1 MLALGSVLRLGQ
13 FLIFAVNNHADP
25 LALILYFVSLDTY
38 FGVRTHPLYF
48 LAKSRETVQVS
59 IFVGKMNRNHIRLV
73 LVRATQAAQGGT
85 LQKCA
90 ALFAGHFVD
99 FHKGSLWCSGLT
111 ESIAND
117 LLSLA
122 NDYIQM
128 RLVFETFGIDL
139 VDVFR
144 SGWPSR
150 EPTGLCNH

>member
-38 FGVRTHPLYF
+38 SWIRTHPLHF
-48 LAKSRETVQVS
+48 LANGRESVQVRVV
-59 IFVGKMNRNHIRLV
+59 VGKMNRNHIRLV

-90 ALFAGHFVD
+90 ALFASHFVH
-99 FHKGSLWCSGLT
+99 FHNDSLWCSGLT

-122 NDYIQM
+122 NDYIQ
-128 RLVFETFGIDL
+128 L
-139 VDVFR
+139 
-144 SGWPSR
+144 
-150 EPTGLCNH
+150 